1 MGFITA
7 EVFAENCIYTI
18 KLQKKKKKRKR
29 VSFIDKN

>member
-18 KLQKKKKKRKR
+18 KLQKKRKEKES
-29 VSFIDKN
+29 VL